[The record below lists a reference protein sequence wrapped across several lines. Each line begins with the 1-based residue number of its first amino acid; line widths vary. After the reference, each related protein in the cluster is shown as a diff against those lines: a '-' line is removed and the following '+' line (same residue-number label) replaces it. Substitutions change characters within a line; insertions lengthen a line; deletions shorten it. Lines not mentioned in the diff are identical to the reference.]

1 MQQALLEHLCNMSQ
15 LFPDHSQFTNFS
27 LYHYITPLMAHPCG
41 TWVQILSMLN
51 ISEEPEIRFPLY
63 NVNVL

>member
-1 MQQALLEHLCNMSQ
+1 MQQALLEHLCNMRVSCSQ
-15 LFPDHSQFTNFS
+15 IRVNLQIAPYT
-27 LYHYITPLMAHPCG
+27 TPLMAHPCG

-51 ISEEPEIRFPLY
+51 ISEGPEIRFPLY